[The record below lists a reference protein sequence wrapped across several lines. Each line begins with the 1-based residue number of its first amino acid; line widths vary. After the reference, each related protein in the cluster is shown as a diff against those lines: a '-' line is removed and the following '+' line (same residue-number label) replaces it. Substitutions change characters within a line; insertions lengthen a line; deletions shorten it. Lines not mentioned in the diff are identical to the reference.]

1 MKNNYGSYDY
11 IVDKY
16 KNLVYYLAKRLY
28 QKNDFDDL
36 VQAGF
41 MGLLKAANNFDFI
54 KSKNFTNYASKYIIF
69 EMKKEL
75 KNKNLIRVSDYFDRI
90 RTKINKFQTND
101 LTKLSELT
109 NVSLEN
115 IVLAKEQYVILDDE
129 QILQQ
134 SNYDDRNF
142 LLYLTDEELE
152 LYSLRIKHNLNQKEI
167 SEYLHISQSTVS
179 RKLKELKDK
188 ITQLR

>member
-1 MKNNYGSYDY
+1 
-11 IVDKY
+11 
-16 KNLVYYLAKRLY
+16 
-28 QKNDFDDL
+28 
-36 VQAGF
+36 
-41 MGLLKAANNFDFI
+41 MGLLKASNNFDFI

-129 QILQQ
+129 QIFQQ

-167 SEYLHISQSTVS
+167 SEYLNISQSTVS

>member
-41 MGLLKAANNFDFI
+41 MGLLKASNNFDFI

-90 RTKINKFQTND
+90 RTKINKFQTHD

-129 QILQQ
+129 QILQH

-152 LYSLRIKHNLNQKEI
+152 LYSLRINYNLNQKEI